1 MSKPTP
7 SEGRCEHLLGLSHH
21 YLCCPSKEILIYSF
35 FFLSGLSMDKG
46 SHQHPFPFL
55 TAFAGWVEMVRSNFI
70 ARDVKA
76 KHKGAKN
83 KSPRPNFF

>member
-1 MSKPTP
+1 
-7 SEGRCEHLLGLSHH
+7 
-21 YLCCPSKEILIYSF
+21 
-35 FFLSGLSMDKG
+35 MDKG